1 MTMTARVQRLRQ
13 GSLDAVPSLS
23 AERAQLITAFYRST
37 ERSTLSAA
45 ARRAQAFAYLM
56 EHKTVCILPGELIV
70 GEKGP
75 APKAAP
81 TYPELC
87 CHSLD
92 DLDILDRRD
101 KIPFRV
107 SPEVRQVYAEQIIP
121 YWQGHSMRER
131 IFAEMTPQ
139 WLDAYEAGIYTE
151 FMEQRAPGHTV
162 LDDKIYRRGMLDFI
176 AEIEAA
182 RASLDYLEDPQA
194 YARSEQLKAM
204 ALCARAIIRFAERHA
219 EQAEALAKSEPH
231 PARRQRV
238 GADRG
243 GLPPGAGPRPA
254 HLLGGAAG
262 LLVRA
267 PGRDQRAQHLGRLLP
282 RQARP
287 APAPVLPPGAAGR
300 VAFARPGGGAA
311 AALLDQVQQ
320 PAGAAQ
326 GRRDGR

>member
-1 MTMTARVQRLRQ
+1 MRYQRILPQKGITLSGLFSTLFFHFPYNYTNGLISRIGGSFMTMTARVQCLRQ

-23 AERAQLITAFYRST
+23 AERAQLITAFYRAT
-37 ERSTLSAA
+37 EGSTLSAA
-45 ARRAQAFAYLM
+45 VRRAEAFAYLM

-92 DLDILDRRD
+92 DLDILDRRE

-131 IFAEMTPQ
+131 IFAEMTPE
-139 WLDAYEAGIYTE
+139 WLDAYDAGIYTE

-182 RASLDYLEDPQA
+182 RASLDYLEDPAA

-204 ALCARAIIRFAERHA
+204 ALCARASS
-219 EQAEALAKSEPH
+219 ALPSATPSRPKRWPSPSPTL
-231 PARRQRV
+231 PAAASWRRSRRSV
-238 GADRG
+238 
-243 GLPPGAGPRPA
+243 AGCRPTP
-254 HLLGGAAG
+254 
-262 LLVRA
+262 RA
-267 PGRDQRAQHLGRLLP
+267 PS
-282 RQARP
+282 
-287 APAPVLPPGAAGR
+287 
-300 VAFARPGGGAA
+300 
-311 AALLDQVQQ
+311 
-320 PAGAAQ
+320 
-326 GRRDGR
+326 GRRCRPTGSCTWA